1 MEEKKYVKKPIVVK
15 AYQTNEEI
23 EIETLE
29 GTMKANPGDFII
41 TGVAGEKYPCK
52 PEIFWETYEDF
63 DDEDTSIEA
72 FVLDNLYEWS
82 RLITELS
89 ENEIELFELKEKYEL
104 ASEKIIDETDFKAIY
119 GKNNAEVRK
128 QHVKSRLYADY
139 LVIKDL
145 EFSIDYLKR
154 RISYLKQLIHTKT
167 VLREVKE

>member
-1 MEEKKYVKKPIVVK
+1 MGLELLKEQFLDKKCDDVMFWVQCPKYQDEITDIKEDIIEDNNGRMVKHV
-15 AYQTNEEI
+15 TFLFGD
-23 EIETLE
+23 TLDMY
-29 GTMKANPGDFII
+29 TGDIS
-41 TGVAGEKYPCK
+41 
-52 PEIFWETYEDF
+52 
-63 DDEDTSIEA
+63 DD
-72 FVLDNLYEWS
+72 LYEWS

-167 VLREVKE
+167 VIREVKE

>member
-1 MEEKKYVKKPIVVK
+1 MSNLNEEDI
-15 AYQTNEEI
+15 ARLNEAIKESKNEPVEI
-23 EIETLE
+23 EIPTPM
-29 GTMKANPGDFII
+29 T
-41 TGVAGEKYPCK
+41 TSV
-52 PEIFWETYEDF
+52 ED
-63 DDEDTSIEA
+63 DLT
-72 FVLDNLYEWS
+72 EWS

-128 QHVKSRLYADY
+128 QHVKSILYADY